1 MTNKLVTEEGIEISL
16 DRATDGGLNVH
27 LDFEA
32 NVSVPSLRFFFND
45 TLAYVLEG
53 AAVGAL
59 TNGS

>member
-45 TLAYVLEG
+45 TPMFLKVPL
-53 AAVGAL
+53 
-59 TNGS
+59 